1 VALAEEDGMRRA
13 VVAAVVV
20 VGLGFARPQAA
31 GAPKRRPLG
40 PSEREAVLALLK
52 AVDLVQQT
60 DASADT
66 GLAWTNHL
74 LKSADQLV
82 YVPFRL
88 TLDRGTSVKTAALY
102 VRAVSRHDG
111 MRSAQERS
119 FLRDW
124 VLHGGDAPPR
134 STGETVFIG
143 PGEMPVG
150 GPGITS
156 TRQATAAAA
165 QASAALT
172 LRERE
177 YEKQRRENE
186 AAKQREET
194 KGRDPFLFP
203 FEDYWF
209 FDNKGG
215 AVERALALPPGEYD
229 VYAAVIDRGRLKTSS
244 AAILRR
250 TLTVPDLSDELAVS
264 SLILAKDVRQ
274 LSAPLGWE
282 QQVEHPYTFGH
293 AEILPVTTS
302 SFTRDDVLTVVY
314 QIVNYGAP
322 DSDLLADYAFYRVD
336 EGRVLFNRTNSQQ
349 LTDADL
355 PKPGAWDTSAFT
367 TQSVPLRPFPPGQY
381 ELEVTV
387 RDRLTRGTAKGVV
400 AFTVRSEVR

>member
-1 VALAEEDGMRRA
+1 MRRT
-13 VVAAVVV
+13 VVAAVVL
-20 VGLGFARPQAA
+20 VGLCLARADAA
-31 GAPKRRPLG
+31 GPPPRRPLG
-40 PSEREAVLALLK
+40 PNERDAVLALLK
-52 AVDLVQQT
+52 AVDHAQQSDVVA
-60 DASADT
+60 DA
-66 GLAWTNHL
+66 GLAWASHM

-88 TLDRGTSVKTAALY
+88 TLDRGVDVKTTAMY

-111 MRSAQERS
+111 IRSAQEHS

-124 VLHGGDAPPR
+124 VLHGGGVTPR
-134 STGETVFIG
+134 TGETVFIG

-150 GPGITS
+150 GPGVLS
-156 TRQATAAAA
+156 TRPATAAAA

-177 YEKQRRENE
+177 YEKQRRESEE
-186 AAKQREET
+186 AKKREET
-194 KGRDPFLFP
+194 RTRDPFLFP

-215 AVERALALPPGEYD
+215 AVERAIALPPGEYD
-229 VYAAVIDRGRLKTSS
+229 VYAAVIDRARLKTSS

-250 TLTVPDLSDELAVS
+250 TLTVPDLSDQLAIS
-264 SLILAKDVRQ
+264 SLILAKDIRQ
-274 LSAPLGWE
+274 LSAPLAWQ

-293 AEILPVTTS
+293 AEVLPVTAAAFS
-302 SFTRDDVLTVVY
+302 RDDVLTVVY

-322 DSDLLADYAFYRVD
+322 DSDLIADYAFYRTD
-336 EGRVLFNRTNSQQ
+336 DGRVLFNRTNSQQ
-349 LTDADL
+349 LTDGDL
-355 PKPGAWDTSAFT
+355 PKPGAWDTAAFT

-387 RDRLTRGTAKGVV
+387 RDRLTRGTAKSVV
-400 AFTVRSEVR
+400 AFTVRSEVK

>member
-1 VALAEEDGMRRA
+1 MRRT
-13 VVAAVVV
+13 VVAAVGL
-20 VGLGFARPQAA
+20 VGLCLARADAA
-31 GAPKRRPLG
+31 GPPPRRPLG
-40 PSEREAVLALLK
+40 PNEREAVLALLK
-52 AVDLVQQT
+52 AVDHAQQSDVVA
-60 DASADT
+60 DA
-66 GLAWTNHL
+66 GLAWASHM

-88 TLDRGTSVKTAALY
+88 TLDRGVDVKTTAMY

-111 MRSAQERS
+111 IRSAQEHS

-124 VLHGGDAPPR
+124 VLHGGGVTPR
-134 STGETVFIG
+134 TGETVFIG

-150 GPGITS
+150 GPGVRS
-156 TRQATAAAA
+156 TRPATAAAA

-177 YEKQRRENE
+177 YEKQRRESEE
-186 AAKQREET
+186 AKKREET
-194 KGRDPFLFP
+194 RTRDPFLFP

-215 AVERALALPPGEYD
+215 AVERAIALPPGEYD
-229 VYAAVIDRGRLKTSS
+229 VYAAVIDRARLKTSS

-250 TLTVPDLSDELAVS
+250 TLTVPDLSDQLAIS
-264 SLILAKDVRQ
+264 SLILAKDIRQ
-274 LSAPLGWE
+274 LSAPLAWQ

-293 AEILPVTTS
+293 AEVLPVTAAAFS
-302 SFTRDDVLTVVY
+302 RDDVLTVVY

-322 DSDLLADYAFYRVD
+322 DSDLLADYAFYRTD
-336 EGRVLFNRTNSQQ
+336 DGRVLFNRTNSQQ

-355 PKPGAWDTSAFT
+355 PKPGAWDTAAFT

-387 RDRLTRGTAKGVV
+387 RDRLTRGTAKSVV
-400 AFTVRSEVR
+400 AFTVRSEVK

>member
-1 VALAEEDGMRRA
+1 MRRA
-13 VVAAVVV
+13 IAAVA
-20 VGLGFARPQAA
+20 LGVLCLARPQAA
-31 GAPKRRPLG
+31 AAPKRRPLG
-40 PSEREAVLALLK
+40 PNEREAVLALLK
-52 AVDLVQQT
+52 AVDVAQQN
-60 DASADT
+60 DAAGDGAL
-66 GLAWTNHL
+66 GLTYHL
-74 LKSADQLV
+74 LKSAEELV

-88 TLDRGTSVKTAALY
+88 TLERAADVKTPALY

-111 MRSAQERS
+111 MRSAQEHS
-119 FLRDW
+119 FLREW
-124 VLHGGDAPPR
+124 VVHGGDVTPR
-134 STGETVFIG
+134 TGETVFIG

-156 TRQATAAAA
+156 SRQAVAAAA

-177 YEKQRRENE
+177 YEKQRRESE
-186 AAKQREET
+186 DAKKREET
-194 KGRDPFLFP
+194 KKRDPFLFP

-215 AVERALALPPGEYD
+215 SVERALALPPGEYD
-229 VYAAVIDRGRLKTSS
+229 VYAAVIDRARLKTSS

-250 TLTVPDLSDELAVS
+250 TVTVPDLTEQLAIS
-264 SLILAKDVRQ
+264 SLILASDIRQ
-274 LSAPLGWE
+274 LKAPLAWE
-282 QQVEHPYTFGH
+282 QQVQHPYTFGH
-293 AEILPVTTS
+293 AEVLPVAAP

-322 DSDLLADYAFYRVD
+322 DSDLLADYAFYRID
-336 EGRVLFNRTNSQQ
+336 GGRVLFNRTNSQQ

-355 PKPGAWDTSAFT
+355 PKPGAWDTAAFT
-367 TQSVPLRPFPPGQY
+367 TQSVPLRPFPPGEY

-400 AFTVRSEVR
+400 AFTVRSEVK